1 MEGLDGA
8 TDEQVAAFAEH
19 VARLKH
25 DLGKYI
31 AFRQNWLADE
41 ADEDA
46 LRQALVADLHHTRRG
61 PAGSVDAQTVWREFR
76 PPLLGEVALAG
87 LVVQRLG
94 GVDEFDPGDGDIH
107 EDAACSVRLG
117 GHLEGLGVAVCDELQ
132 PRVQL
137 PMAVRCLCVER
148 RLLVRVRSRVG

>member
-87 LVVQRLG
+87 FRLSSLDARVEVVEAAMEALAVLEPLEEADGPTLRRAG
-94 GVDEFDPGDGDIH
+94 GLARE
-107 EDAACSVRLG
+107 
-117 GHLEGLGVAVCDELQ
+117 VATEIRELA
-132 PRVQL
+132 RSSREMVL
-137 PMAVRCLCVER
+137 AR
-148 RLLVRVRSRVG
+148 RTA